1 MAIKYIPY
9 FPNTLEGQAVLD
21 NFVRTKRILRYRDN
35 DRVEERIQ
43 QGMPLYET
51 ELQERIGGNP
61 LPAVPIMPKRY
72 IFVAIPKWPKP
83 SAKLKANWI

>member
-51 ELQERIGGNP
+51 ELQERVGRNQNGNLVHSWRMPFGLCLPERQRYHGG
-61 LPAVPIMPKRY
+61 LGLY
-72 IFVAIPKWPKP
+72 
-83 SAKLKANWI
+83 

>member
-35 DRVEERIQ
+35 DRVEERIKSDRSHVV
-43 QGMPLYET
+43 L
-51 ELQERIGGNP
+51 
-61 LPAVPIMPKRY
+61 
-72 IFVAIPKWPKP
+72 
-83 SAKLKANWI
+83 

>member
-21 NFVRTKRILRYRDN
+21 NFARTKRILRYRDN
-35 DRVEERIQ
+35 DRVEERIL

-51 ELQERIGGNP
+51 ELQERVGKTKMEILCFEVNVF
-61 LPAVPIMPKRY
+61 LLVLI
-72 IFVAIPKWPKP
+72 
-83 SAKLKANWI
+83 